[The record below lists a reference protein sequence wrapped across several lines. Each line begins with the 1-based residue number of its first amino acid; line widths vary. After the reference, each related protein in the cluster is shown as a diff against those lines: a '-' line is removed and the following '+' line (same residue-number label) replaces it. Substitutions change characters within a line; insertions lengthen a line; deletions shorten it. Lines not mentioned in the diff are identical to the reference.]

1 MNVFKSCNCN
11 MNHYVLRDC
20 NMSVF
25 RVCNTCNSMTVF
37 SRNELS
43 VGRTLTA
50 GGFAGMFNW
59 LVAIPPDVLKSRLQ
73 TGN

>member
-1 MNVFKSCNCN
+1 
-11 MNHYVLRDC
+11 
-20 NMSVF
+20 MSF
-25 RVCNTCNSMTVF
+25 F

>member
-1 MNVFKSCNCN
+1 MKNLSQNK
-11 MNHYVLRDC
+11 
-20 NMSVF
+20 
-25 RVCNTCNSMTVF
+25 NTLQHLISSIF

-43 VGRTLTA
+43 VSRTLTA

-73 TGN
+73 TGKIIIAQCYSCCRKHVK